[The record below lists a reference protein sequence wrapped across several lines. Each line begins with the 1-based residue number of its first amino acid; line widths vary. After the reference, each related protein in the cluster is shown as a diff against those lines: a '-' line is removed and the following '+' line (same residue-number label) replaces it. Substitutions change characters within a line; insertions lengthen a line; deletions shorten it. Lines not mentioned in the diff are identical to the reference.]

1 MNAVMAKHAR
11 FSIVPFIWL
20 LIAGCTTQLAPN
32 YDKALVAGLTS
43 VNSEVMALFASV
55 SAGTK
60 PDSFPQREQKYNAV
74 IGALD
79 ALAIQA
85 AARPIPKSSATEA
98 VNKALKNRGVAPLS
112 DDEIPS
118 ATALRKISATVV
130 KMRDT
135 DKKQGVTA
143 YEAQAFKNQ
152 ATIYMDQA
160 LTYESYLER

>member
-1 MNAVMAKHAR
+1 MNAALARYAR
-11 FSIVPFIWL
+11 FSIAPFIWL
-20 LIAGCTTQLAPN
+20 LIVGCTTQLAPS
-32 YDKALVAGLTS
+32 YDKALVTGITS
-43 VNSEVMALFASV
+43 VNSQVMALFASV
-55 SAGTK
+55 STGTK
-60 PDSFPQREQKYNAV
+60 PDSFPQREQKYNEV

-85 AARPIPKSSATEA
+85 AARPIPKSTATEA
-98 VNKALKNRGVAPLS
+98 MNKALKNRGVAPLS

-118 ATALRKISATVV
+118 ATALRKISETVV

-143 YEAQAFKNQ
+143 TEAQAFKGQ